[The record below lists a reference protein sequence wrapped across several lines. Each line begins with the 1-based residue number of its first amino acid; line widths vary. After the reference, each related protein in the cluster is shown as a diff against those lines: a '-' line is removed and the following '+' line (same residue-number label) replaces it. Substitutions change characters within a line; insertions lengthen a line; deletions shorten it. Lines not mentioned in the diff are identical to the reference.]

1 MFHRKYKIK
10 TSTTIKGSERRKLRS
25 LLENEFPSL
34 SEADLNSLISNKNE
48 MTQVK
53 ALTYSGAVAMV
64 YYSGAN
70 PIFFVVES
78 RCFPTV
84 YTLWNFPNL
93 LPTVSTAPIVLEKIN
108 NGADLMAPGVI
119 LNEATIGELG
129 DLRVNDVCSV
139 RLYGNGAPVAVGT
152 SQMSKEEI
160 LVEGRKG
167 KAVIIAHS
175 YNDTLWS
182 SGDKSTLPVIADNYA
197 EVCDSDDEETDQS
210 QQTGVT
216 TDGQN
221 DIDSLESNCLSLNL
235 NQSVEENKNGQ
246 TEVTTEQESE
256 GACDD
261 NQYSMDDLLYMSF
274 MTAMK
279 IYGKKITLPVL
290 TSTFY
295 KSHVLPC
302 CPSHLNLDVKKSTY
316 KKLSVF
322 LKKMEGQGLIKIKE
336 LSKGVESITEVN
348 TNHEGIE
355 AFHITPLFA
364 DHLKMQKA
372 EKTEDSSERTVQE
385 SYKFPEVVE
394 LLTVTAQ
401 VRSIFEACNIRK
413 GEAVTTNKVREV
425 LRDYVKLNSLQN
437 ENNPRE
443 VTLDPV
449 LSNSLLSRNDTRTTM
464 SWEQLYDVTAT
475 KMQHAYQI
483 TFEGGNPV
491 LKKGKLEPIDISVA
505 KRTGNKKVTL
515 IHNLET
521 FGIDPEKLAHHAQV
535 AVAASTSVTPCS
547 NGKGTQV
554 LIQGSQLQYLNSLFN
569 GVYRVPKKYIRG
581 LENLPKKKK

>member
-1 MFHRKYKIK
+1 MFNRKYKIK

-25 LLENEFPSL
+25 LLENEYPSL
-34 SEADLNSLISNKNE
+34 SEADLNSLISSKNE

-53 ALTYSGAVAMV
+53 ALTHSGTVAMI

-70 PIFFVVES
+70 PIFFVVDNC
-78 RCFPTV
+78 CFPTV
-84 YTLWNFPNL
+84 YTLWNFPQL
-93 LPTVSTAPIVLEKIN
+93 LPTLTTAPIVLEKIN

-119 LNEATIGELG
+119 LNEATIAELG
-129 DLRVNDVCSV
+129 DLKVNDVCSV

-152 SQMSKEEI
+152 SQMSKEEL

-182 SGDKSTLPVIADNYA
+182 SGDKSTLPVISKNHV
-197 EVCDSDDEETDQS
+197 ELCDSDDDEADQD
-210 QQTGVT
+210 QQAAITG
-216 TDGQN
+216 GQ
-221 DIDSLESNCLSLNL
+221 DDVDTLESNCLLLNL
-235 NQSVEENKNGQ
+235 NESVEENKNGQ
-246 TEVTTEQESE
+246 SEVATESDET
-256 GACDD
+256 CDD

-274 MTAMK
+274 MTAVR
-279 IYGKKITLPVL
+279 INGKKVTLPVL

-295 KSHVLPC
+295 KSHILPC

-322 LKKMEGQGLIKIKE
+322 LKKMESQGLIKIKE
-336 LSKGVESITEVN
+336 FSKGVESITEIN
-348 TNHEGIE
+348 ADHEDVETFRI
-355 AFHITPLFA
+355 APLFV

-372 EKTEDSSERTVQE
+372 EKTEDSSEHTVQE

-394 LLTVTAQ
+394 LFTVTAQ

-413 GEAVTTNKVREV
+413 GEAVTPNKVREV

-449 LSNSLLSRNDTRTTM
+449 LSNCLLNRNDMRTTM
-464 SWEQLYDVTAT
+464 SWEQLYEVTVA
-475 KMQHAYQI
+475 KMQNAYKV
-483 TFEGGNPV
+483 TFEDGNPV

-535 AVAASTSVTPCS
+535 AVAASTSVTPCP
-547 NGKGTQV
+547 NGKGMQV
-554 LIQGSQLQYLNSLFN
+554 LIQGSQLQYLNSLFS
-569 GVYRVPKKYIRG
+569 GVYKVPKKYIRG